1 MSTLVEGESVLLGG
15 IAGRYPYDSVAANV
29 VWPATV
35 AKQKS
40 HSQISH
46 SAEDL
51 LLMDEFGGYL
61 AAATEEIESR
71 GEISLISQ
79 KRRMLLDRMP
89 CGEAIEITRGP
100 VQSIDAVTYLD
111 ADDAEQTLATTL
123 YRGSLK
129 GGSGSIYFKDTS
141 GITTAN
147 GPQVVWVDT
156 TCGYGVTPT
165 VVPAQWRE
173 LVMVVAARLYERR
186 ELAAGGG
193 LDEAFERVIARKV
206 CAAGS
211 LNNRYA

>member
-15 IAGRYPYDSVAANV
+15 IAGRYPYDSDPANV
-29 VWPATV
+29 VWPV
-35 AKQKS
+35 GLAKQKS

-51 LLMDEFGGYL
+51 LLLEDFGGYV
-61 AAATEEIESR
+61 AAAVEEIESR

-89 CGEAIEITRGP
+89 CEEAIEITRGP

-141 GITTAN
+141 GITTAD
-147 GPQVVWVDT
+147 GPQVVWIDT
-156 TCGYGVTPT
+156 TCGFGITAA
-165 VVPAQWRE
+165 VVPAQWRQ
-173 LVMVVAARLYERR
+173 LVMAVAARLYERR

-193 LDEAFERVIARKV
+193 LDEAFEKVIDRKV
-206 CAAGS
+206 RAAGS